1 MNEHECKFEDVI
13 YELRDGVKEISGD
26 IKELK
31 TTVKS
36 FDEGLMGTR
45 DSSKRGLYTRVDIL
59 EAFKANVLKICLGIL
74 SAGGVAAVSVIIY
87 KIAGVQP

>member
-13 YELRDGVKEISGD
+13 YELRDGVREIKTD
-26 IKELK
+26 LK
-31 TTVKS
+31 GLTNTVNS
-36 FDEGLMGTR
+36 FDEGLRGNR

-59 EAFKANVLKICLGIL
+59 EAFKTNFLKICLGIL